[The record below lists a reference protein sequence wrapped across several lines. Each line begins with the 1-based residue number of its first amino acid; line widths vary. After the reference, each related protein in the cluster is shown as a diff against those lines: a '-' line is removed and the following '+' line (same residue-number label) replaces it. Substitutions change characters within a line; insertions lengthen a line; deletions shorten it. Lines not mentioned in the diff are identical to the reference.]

1 MAQGIYDL
9 LEETLKLTTNLNKK
23 LCCNDSST
31 TTTTTIPP
39 TTTTSSTSTTS
50 TTTTPGTFRASWV
63 FALDS
68 SLRQGFV
75 AQRNGWYN
83 GNTVASIGASNPNF
97 VKIALVN
104 TESTGG
110 ATTRETRYFKETAL
124 SPTQIVNPTYTTVD
138 GVTGANIMISIK
150 DKYQFAVKI
159 INNTFFS
166 TRNAVAFV
174 KRVSSPSGFG
184 SGVPNDGGFLVG
196 IEFDATG
203 NEYEGYDYL
212 YQAYNQILLPGTV
225 TLPFP
230 YTPYYGG
237 QISVSNTNFPMGL
250 YSPASSWV
258 NGVTTIPAFG
268 ITIQED
274 FPIPPGW

>member
-1 MAQGIYDL
+1 MSIPAKQIGWSNKSNL
-9 LEETLKLTTNLNKK
+9 LYEVLKQLNKLNK
-23 LCCNDSST
+23 QICCDINNTTSTTSST
-31 TTTTTIPP
+31 TTTL
-39 TTTTSSTSTTS
+39 
-50 TTTTPGTFRASWV
+50 TFTRKS
-63 FALDS
+63 FLLSLDS

-97 VKIALVN
+97 VYMAIVGNEA
-104 TESTGG
+104 TGG
-110 ATTRETRYFKETAL
+110 ATTRQTRYFKETSV

-138 GVTGANIMISIK
+138 GVTGANILTSVK

-159 INNTFFS
+159 VNNTFLS
-166 TRNAVAFV
+166 TRNPVVFV
-174 KRVSSPSGFG
+174 KRVISTSGFG
-184 SGVPNDGGFLVG
+184 SGIPNDGAFLVG

-203 NEYEGYDYL
+203 NEYEGYNYL
-212 YQAYNQILLPGTV
+212 YQAYNQVNFPGTI

-230 YTPYYGG
+230 YNSYYGG
-237 QISVSNTNFPMGL
+237 QINVNNTNFPMGL

-258 NGVTTIPAFG
+258 NGVTTLPAFG
-268 ITIQED
+268 IIIQED